1 MKNKSQL
8 NIGEDIMTCKKIKI
22 FYKQQ
27 LTDIFQYQKQ
37 ILNNNISSTSII
49 NQKKFTLKGKIINF
63 KPQCI

>member
-8 NIGEDIMTCKKIKI
+8 NIGEDIMACKKIKI

-27 LTDIFQYQKQ
+27 LIDIFQYQKQ

-49 NQKKFTLKGKIINF
+49 NYKKFTLKGKIINF
-63 KPQCI
+63 KP